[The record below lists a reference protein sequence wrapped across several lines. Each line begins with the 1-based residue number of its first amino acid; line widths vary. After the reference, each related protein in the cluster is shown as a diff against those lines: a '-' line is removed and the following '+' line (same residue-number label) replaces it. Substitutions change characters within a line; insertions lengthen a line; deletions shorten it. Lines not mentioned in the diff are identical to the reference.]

1 MQDAP
6 GLSVLGGID
15 LAPKQEFADSVANPG
30 QVDSEVLSAAD
41 QIAQL
46 LLLGLRDA
54 DQAKLAGAQQTGQP
68 DRITLVDFD
77 VVGGVLQ
84 DVAGRADHDVE
95 TSLTSSSDQSIASR
109 PRLVHGSERRL
120 EGGQPLHHFVRSACN
135 PLRGDFS
142 SRLVQHHCHRLLGVN
157 VDFHPSHTLHGR
169 RLLIHRCGHRPKV
182 PPSTDTSPRQTM
194 REAPVYGL
202 SQLAAPPIWSVRRSC
217 RRDRDC
223 RTGRTRRAPA
233 SDQPDPQLDHSWST
247 SLAIATR
254 AEGRDRG
261 LPVALRHIE
270 VPRRIIGEVT
280 VVLYVPPAKRLYG
293 ELHTSHVW
301 LQLLQ
306 RQGLISTRHCQLPP
320 RMDANSSS
328 SVGRSA

>member
-109 PRLVHGSERRL
+109 PRPRTRL
-120 EGGQPLHHFVRSACN
+120 GTAARGWTATP
-135 PLRGDFS
+135 PLRQVGLQS
-142 SRLVQHHCHRLLGVN
+142 SAR
-157 VDFHPSHTLHGR
+157 
-169 RLLIHRCGHRPKV
+169 
-182 PPSTDTSPRQTM
+182 
-194 REAPVYGL
+194 
-202 SQLAAPPIWSVRRSC
+202 
-217 RRDRDC
+217 
-223 RTGRTRRAPA
+223 
-233 SDQPDPQLDHSWST
+233 
-247 SLAIATR
+247 
-254 AEGRDRG
+254 
-261 LPVALRHIE
+261 
-270 VPRRIIGEVT
+270 
-280 VVLYVPPAKRLYG
+280 
-293 ELHTSHVW
+293 
-301 LQLLQ
+301 
-306 RQGLISTRHCQLPP
+306 
-320 RMDANSSS
+320 
-328 SVGRSA
+328 